1 MILTHNKE
9 PLMNTPPQPTGTEA
23 RVCAD
28 IAERQQIG
36 IAKYGTTVADNPL
49 ALCDWLQHLYEEQ
62 LDAAVYTR
70 RSIEQIGQ
78 MLSTGSFARVTG
90 ELHHRLQTA
99 SDARLRLMALM
110 SSVETKLN
118 DTKDGAALS
127 QALRDAI
134 WSLPRGI

>member
-1 MILTHNKE
+1 LILTHKKE

-28 IAERQQIG
+28 IAERQQLG

-49 ALCDWLQHLYEEQ
+49 ALRDWLQHLYEEQ

-70 RSIEQIGQ
+70 RSIDQIDTMFGD
-78 MLSTGSFARVTG
+78 FAFGKTNA
-90 ELHHRLQTA
+90 ELHQRLQST

-110 SSVETKLN
+110 STVEAKLN
-118 DTKDGAALS
+118 DTKDGAALTL
-127 QALRDAI
+127 ALRDAI
-134 WSLPRGI
+134 WSLPRGV